1 MIQENLKQRLDVLR
15 GTLRKAC
22 AMDGIGRVVLATVIG
37 IVSSIL
43 LDYFFFRH
51 DRSVNTGFRVVMLLA
66 FAGTV
71 ATIAY
76 RRILSPLTVPLSIDD
91 MALSVEREF
100 PELNDSLISTVQLT
114 RIIATDS
121 SISSPMVE
129 EVARQAHQSTA
140 ALDFDRVV
148 KFDRIKPRLYWAGG
162 SVALLLILCATPLS
176 QFVLVGVYRL
186 INPFSNM
193 RYPELT
199 HIAIKGEQHE
209 ITVPK
214 NDTVHIVAEATGSV
228 PSKAFI
234 RFKYSDSSGYGK
246 AEPITTMKPIFDEQ
260 NHIVAR
266 EFDYEYINV
275 TSNFEYII
283 EAGDSETSRHL
294 IRVVERPELNVL
306 TVQYELPKYIADEPL
321 APKRERSLRNV
332 VGTRAVIKGEAN
344 KPLVSATIKIGDE
357 APVEM
362 ALENNT
368 FLHTLVIEK
377 NSEYEIFLKDKDGL
391 DNRQAKIRHK
401 ITAVPDA
408 PPRVTW
414 KAPNQDLEV
423 APTATVALAMGLDDD
438 WGLQKALIKFKRY
451 KMIAPAQNN
460 NQGQNAPPP
469 QIDPNS
475 PAVEGSF
482 ELNELENGAAFGR
495 NVQHLEI
502 GKDWSLGEMGLE
514 PGDVVEYWAEAYDW
528 CPTVRKASETNLF
541 HLRVLSP
548 DEIKRRLDIERLRL
562 IDDLKV
568 IIRDQEGD
576 KKQVETLKDHLSNGN
591 AFENSERA
599 KVSEAGA
606 LQEEVRR
613 KTQNLQ
619 NAFQSLIARYR
630 ANGLDTP
637 DETQKLQGM
646 ADTLGREHM
655 TNMPEAARDI
665 TATAMVKQ
673 DVDRVGHL
681 KKAADKQEE
690 ILTDLRALLEQMQK
704 WAESEELLRMTRELL
719 KKQNGV
725 TRLTNEFK
733 ERLGTKDPASA
744 TKEEIGQVKGL
755 EHEQRDCATDMKAL
769 EARMEQAMAKML
781 DLDKWVHKNIS
792 DAYKIAQNSDATPDN
807 PDLPVGSDKTPSIQ
821 DKMNEA
827 QTAIREKFN
836 FGMAIGLQRNS
847 ETGLERIITVLSRR
861 REPDQQIL
869 RDIDDAKRN
878 LQKVLEQQKDLHKKT
893 DNIMNKQDLQKSI
906 DQARQQLKEVRQR
919 QQELMNQ
926 TKGLQPDSDPRAD
939 GLANRIEDAKKNL
952 ENLIQ
957 QENDIFKKTVDQLS
971 ESEREVA
978 RSVHELDE
986 LENEERALAKE
997 SAGLVNGSIE
1007 EALRQQYDKIKKLRS
1022 QQNDLRSKAT
1032 MADSAPDKAK
1042 GAEALKALK
1051 DAQSKLEKDT
1061 RDVIAALP
1069 QAADALL
1076 KASTPPSPAAQ
1087 AAAHAIQQAGTAA
1100 LHAPDEMKSAGD
1112 SLAKPNG
1119 KDAIESMAEAEKKLG
1134 MAEEALLKALNASH
1148 KQLEDTM
1155 TGNAD
1160 RQANARGKLDEI
1172 NNRLATLV
1180 RNATSPDNVQKDPK
1194 LAEAANGAA
1203 KAMPELENGGNAMG
1217 EAADTLRQGSS
1228 ANDRG
1233 SAHKGSEKQTAAA
1246 DKIAA
1251 ARAALQGISEQ
1262 LAKDKQAEH
1271 GKTGQQQGT
1280 AQTQAQ
1286 GLQNQIEQLTKD
1298 IAAASGAAKPEG
1310 NSNTSG
1316 AAGKVG
1322 EASKNM
1328 GDAQADLKKPNPTGA
1343 TRNES
1348 KAIDALEDA
1357 RDKLNDLRRQVEE
1370 LKTPARKLERL
1381 QKSLKDDARKLA
1393 GDIDKLES
1401 QMPPAPNS
1409 DKKAA
1414 DNVKN
1419 ASNNMQNAQ
1428 NSLGNSANDSEQN
1441 SGSKGGDSGSKGG
1454 DAGSKGGDAGSKGGD
1469 AGSKGGDAGSKGGD
1483 SGSKGGDSG
1492 TKGGDSGAK
1501 GGASGSKGGDSGSK
1515 GGDSG
1520 KPGDND
1526 KKDATKEQEQALSEL
1541 DKALKAL
1548 DDLAGRAEKE
1558 QDPRTGAALKRLEEQ
1573 QKALRDEVLKLQ
1585 KKLDQLKDK
1594 TGNRNADKAANSNQS
1609 AGKNQSSASS
1619 QMGQGNQSG
1628 AASSEEEAEQDLQ
1641 EALDN
1646 LDDLQKQMQDQQR
1659 NETLF
1664 QIEQE
1669 LKKML
1674 SAQKDILG
1682 RTQEV
1687 EKLRPGTTDPL
1698 PRAAKIKV
1706 KQAFQDQLKLSDST
1720 KVIVKKL
1727 ADSPVFEWVLQTCT
1741 DDMKEAATRLDKEES
1756 GVSTQEI
1763 QEDVIRKLGEL
1774 IEALRKE
1781 RSTPKGGGGG
1791 GGGGGGKQP
1800 LVPPLAELKMLR
1812 IMQRDVNL
1820 KTKKIDEE
1828 VSKTKQTDL
1837 SKDQKDRLRRAAVK
1851 EEEIS
1856 RITNKIADD
1865 LGGGGAAPQPEE
1877 EEKQDK
1883 P

>member
-22 AMDGIGRVVLATVIG
+22 AMDGIGRAVLATVIG
-37 IVSSIL
+37 IVAGIL
-43 LDYFFFRH
+43 LDYFFFRQ

-66 FAGTV
+66 FVGTV

-114 RIIATDS
+114 RIIANDS
-121 SISSPMVE
+121 TISTPMVE

-148 KFDRIKPRLYWAGG
+148 KFDRIKPRLYWAGA

-186 INPFSNM
+186 INPFSNV

-199 HIAIKGEQHE
+199 HISIKGEQHE
-209 ITVPK
+209 IIVPK
-214 NDTVHIVAEATGSV
+214 NDTVHIVAEATGSI
-228 PSKAFI
+228 PSKAYI

-246 AEPITTMKPIFDEQ
+246 AEPITTMKPVFDEQ

-283 EAGDSETSRHL
+283 EAGDSETTRH
-294 IRVVERPELNVL
+294 IVRVVERPELNVL

-321 APKRERSLRNV
+321 APKRERSIRNV

-344 KPLVSATIKIGDE
+344 KPLVSATIKIGDQ

-362 ALENNT
+362 ALEGAT

-414 KAPNQDLEV
+414 RAPNQDLEV
-423 APTATVALAMGLDDD
+423 APTATVALALGLDDD
-438 WGLQKALIKFKRY
+438 WGLQKSLIKFKRY
-451 KMIAPAQNN
+451 KMIAPPQNN
-460 NQGQNAPPP
+460 NQAQGQNAPPP

-482 ELNELENGAAFGR
+482 ELTDVESGAAFGR
-495 NVQHLEI
+495 SVQHLDMN
-502 GKDWSLGEMGLE
+502 KDWSLGELGLE
-514 PGDVVEYWAEAYDW
+514 AGDVVEYWAEAYDW
-528 CPTVRKASETNLF
+528 CPTVRKPSETNLF

-576 KKQVETLKDHLSNGN
+576 KKQVDTLKDHLSNGN

-613 KTQNLQ
+613 KTQNLEG
-619 NAFQSLIARYR
+619 AFQSLIARYR
-630 ANGLDTP
+630 SNGLDTP
-637 DETQKLQGM
+637 DETQKLKAM
-646 ADTLGREHM
+646 ADTLDHEHV

-673 DVDRVGHL
+673 DADRVAHL
-681 KKAADKQEE
+681 KKAGDKQEE
-690 ILTDLRALLEQMQK
+690 ILTDLRAMLEQMQK

-733 ERLGTKDPASA
+733 ERLGTKDPATAS
-744 TKEEIGQVKGL
+744 KEEIGQVKGL

-827 QTAIREKFN
+827 QTTIREKFN

-893 DNIMNKQDLQKSI
+893 DNIMNKQDLQKNI
-906 DQARQQLKEVRQR
+906 EQARQQLKEVRQR

-926 TKGLQPDSDPRAD
+926 TNGLQPESDPRAD
-939 GLANRIEDAKKNL
+939 GLAGRIEDAKKNL

-971 ESEREVA
+971 ESEREIA

-986 LENEERALAKE
+986 LETEERALAKE
-997 SAGLVNGSIE
+997 SGALKDNAIE
-1007 EALRQQYDKIKKLRS
+1007 ELLRQQYDAIKKLRS
-1022 QQNDLRSKAT
+1022 QQNELRTKAT
-1032 MADSAPDKAK
+1032 MADTAPDKAK

-1051 DAQSKLEKDT
+1051 DAELKLEKET
-1061 RDVIAALP
+1061 RDVLAALP
-1069 QAADALL
+1069 QAADKLL
-1076 KASTPPSPAAQ
+1076 KSATPPATPSPSAQ

-1100 LHAPDEMKSAGD
+1100 LHAPDEMKAAGD
-1112 SLAKPNG
+1112 SLSKPNG
-1119 KDAIESMAEAEKKLG
+1119 KDAIESQAEAEKKLG
-1134 MAEEALLKALNASH
+1134 MAEEALLKALNTSH
-1148 KQLEDTM
+1148 KLFEDAM
-1155 TGNAD
+1155 ADNAN

-1172 NNRLATLV
+1172 ANRLATLM
-1180 RNATSPDNVQKDPK
+1180 RNALTPDNLQKDPK
-1194 LAEAANGAA
+1194 LAEAAKGAA
-1203 KAMPELENGGNAMG
+1203 KAMPELEVGGNSMG
-1217 EAADTLRQGSS
+1217 DAADALRQGSQS
-1228 ANDRG
+1228 NDRG
-1233 SAHKGSEKQTAAA
+1233 SAQKGSGMQTAAA
-1246 DKIAA
+1246 DKLAA
-1251 ARAALQGISEQ
+1251 ARAALQGVSEQ
-1262 LAKDKQAEH
+1262 LAKDKQSEH
-1271 GKTGQQQGT
+1271 GKTGQAQGD
-1280 AQTQAQ
+1280 AQSKAQ
-1286 GLQNQIEQLTKD
+1286 GLQSQIDQLAKD
-1298 IAAASGAAKPEG
+1298 IAAASGAAKPET
-1310 NSNTSG
+1310 NPSG
-1316 AAGKVG
+1316 AAGKIG

-1343 TRNES
+1343 THNES

-1357 RDKLNDLRRQVEE
+1357 RDKLNELRRQVEE
-1370 LKTPARKLERL
+1370 LKTPARKLERI

-1393 GDIDKLES
+1393 TDIDKLES
-1401 QMPPAPNS
+1401 QMPPGKDA

-1428 NSLGNSANDSEQN
+1428 NSLGNSASNSEQN

-1454 DAGSKGGDAGSKGGD
+1454 DS
-1469 AGSKGGDAGSKGGD
+1469 GSKGGD
-1483 SGSKGGDSG
+1483 SGSKGGD
-1492 TKGGDSGAK
+1492 
-1501 GGASGSKGGDSGSK
+1501 SGSKGGDSGSK

-1520 KPGDND
+1520 KPGESD

-1548 DDLAGRAEKE
+1548 DELAGRAEKE
-1558 QDPRTGAALKRLEEQ
+1558 QDPRSASALKRLEDQ

-1628 AASSEEEAEQDLQ
+1628 ASSSEEEAEQDLQ

-1674 SAQKDILG
+1674 STQKDVLG

-1687 EKLRPGTTDPL
+1687 EKLRTGSDAL

-1706 KQAFQDQLKLSDST
+1706 KQAFQDQLKLSDAT

-1741 DDMKEAATRLDKEES
+1741 DDMNEAATRLDKEES
-1756 GVSTQEI
+1756 GVATQEI

-1828 VSKTKQTDL
+1828 VSKTKQNDL

-1865 LGGGGAAPQPEE
+1865 LGGGGGAPEPQPE